1 METSIW
7 KKPWCVIWHQKSWP
21 NEMGELKHTK
31 RKQEIYKKVCLKISE
46 VHRWEDDV
54 KIVHGRSV
62 V

>member
-1 METSIW
+1 
-7 KKPWCVIWHQKSWP
+7 
-21 NEMGELKHTK
+21 MGELKHTK